1 MAHIKTQTEWEN
13 DMSVKILQHARSE
26 IYLDLRYLDVAL
38 SALKPQAMEGLETIA
53 TDGESLFFSAGQ
65 VIRVFRNNP
74 AFMNRAYLHTILHCI
89 FSHLFLKGNRD
100 TKLWNL
106 ACDIAVE
113 YTIDQMQAE
122 CTKRIL
128 SWTRKQMYDR
138 LKEQK
143 QGISAAVI
151 YRMIENE
158 ELEQKILLQ
167 KEFYTDD
174 HCYWPKKEDG
184 QAKQEQAVRNQ
195 NQWNK
200 IARQT
205 KMEQEMRGGETT
217 DGEDL
222 FLAQAAAEKSRRS
235 YKDFLQRFSVLREE
249 IGVDPEEFDLNY
261 YTYGLKLYGNM
272 PLMEPLESR
281 EVKKIREFVIAI
293 DTSYSTSGT
302 LVEQFLKE
310 TFSILTQ
317 KNSFFAQ
324 SKIRVIQ
331 CDNQIR
337 SDVELKSERDIAALM
352 QEFTFAGGGS
362 TDFRPVFS
370 YINDL
375 IERGELKNLGG
386 LLYFTDGRGV
396 YPKIRPEYQTAFLFL
411 EDYDD
416 TVVPPWAIRLKLEP
430 EEFEGQNAKG

>member
-1 MAHIKTQTEWEN
+1 MAHIQTESEWQEE
-13 DMSVKILQHARSE
+13 MSAKIMEFVRHELYME
-26 IYLDLRYLDVAL
+26 LRYLKLAL
-38 SALKPQAMEGLETIA
+38 SQLQLKTDPNLRAFA
-53 TDGESLFFSAGQ
+53 TDGAYLYVAPEWLIGIFEKNAQ
-65 VIRVFRNNP
+65 YLD
-74 AFMNRAYLHTILHCI
+74 RAYLHTVLHCI
-89 FSHLFLKGNRD
+89 FSHLWIGGNRD
-100 TKLWNL
+100 RKTWHL

-113 YTIDQMQAE
+113 YTIDWMQAE

-128 SWTRKQMYDR
+128 SWTRKQMYNR

-143 QGISAAVI
+143 MGISAAVI
-151 YRMIENE
+151 YRIIENE
-158 ELEQKILLQ
+158 EPVQKLLLQ

-205 KMEQEMRGGETT
+205 KMEQELRGGETA
-217 DGEDL
+217 DDSRELMDQL
-222 FLAQAAAEKSRRS
+222 AVENRERYDYRKFLRK
-235 YKDFLQRFSVLREE
+235 FSVLKETVQ
-249 IGVDPEEFDLNY
+249 IDPDAFDYVFYNY
-261 YTYGLKLYGNM
+261 GMQLYGNM

-293 DTSYSTSGT
+293 DTSYSTSGA

-310 TFSILTQ
+310 TFSVLTQ

-331 CDNQIR
+331 CDNQVR
-337 SDVELKSERDIAALM
+337 SDVELRSERDIAALM
-352 QEFTFAGGGS
+352 QKFTVAGGGS

-370 YINDL
+370 YVNDL
-375 IERGELKNLGG
+375 IERGELKNIGG
-386 LLYFTDGRGV
+386 LLYFTDGRGT
-396 YPKIRPEYQTAFLFL
+396 YPKMRPDYQTAFLFL

-416 TVVPPWAIRLKLEP
+416 AAVPPWAIRLKLEP
-430 EEFEGQNAKG
+430 EEFAGTP

>member
-1 MAHIKTQTEWEN
+1 
-13 DMSVKILQHARSE
+13 
-26 IYLDLRYLDVAL
+26 
-38 SALKPQAMEGLETIA
+38 
-53 TDGESLFFSAGQ
+53 
-65 VIRVFRNNP
+65 
-74 AFMNRAYLHTILHCI
+74 
-89 FSHLFLKGNRD
+89 
-100 TKLWNL
+100 
-106 ACDIAVE
+106 
-113 YTIDQMQAE
+113 
-122 CTKRIL
+122 
-128 SWTRKQMYDR
+128 MYDR
-138 LKEQK
+138 LKERK

-362 TDFRPVFS
+362 TDFRLVFS

-386 LLYFTDGRGV
+386 LLYFTDGRGA

-416 TVVPPWAIRLKLEP
+416 AAVPPWAIRLKLEP

>member
-1 MAHIKTQTEWEN
+1 M
-13 DMSVKILQHARSE
+13 
-26 IYLDLRYLDVAL
+26 
-38 SALKPQAMEGLETIA
+38 
-53 TDGESLFFSAGQ
+53 
-65 VIRVFRNNP
+65 
-74 AFMNRAYLHTILHCI
+74 
-89 FSHLFLKGNRD
+89 
-100 TKLWNL
+100 
-106 ACDIAVE
+106 
-113 YTIDQMQAE
+113 
-122 CTKRIL
+122 
-128 SWTRKQMYDR
+128 
-138 LKEQK
+138 
-143 QGISAAVI
+143 GISAAVI
-151 YRMIENE
+151 YRIIENE
-158 ELEQKILLQ
+158 EPVQKLLLQ

-205 KMEQEMRGGETT
+205 KMEQELRGGETA

-222 FLAQAAAEKSRRS
+222 FLAQATAEKSRRS

-249 IGVDPEEFDLNY
+249 IGVNQEEFDLNY

-293 DTSYSTSGT
+293 DTSYSTSGA

-310 TFSILTQ
+310 TFSVLTQ

-331 CDNQIR
+331 CDNQVR
-337 SDVELKSERDIAALM
+337 SDVELRSERDIAALM
-352 QEFTFAGGGS
+352 QKFTVAGGGS

-370 YINDL
+370 YVNDL
-375 IERGELKNLGG
+375 IERGELKNIGG
-386 LLYFTDGRGV
+386 LLYFTDGRGT
-396 YPKIRPEYQTAFLFL
+396 YPKMRPDYQTAFLFL

-416 TVVPPWAIRLKLEP
+416 AAVPPWAIRLKLEP
-430 EEFEGQNAKG
+430 EEFAGTP

>member
-1 MAHIKTQTEWEN
+1 MAHIQTESEWQEE
-13 DMSVKILQHARSE
+13 MSAKIVEFVRHELYME
-26 IYLDLRYLDVAL
+26 LRYLKLAL
-38 SALKPQAMEGLETIA
+38 SQLQLKSDPDLRAFA
-53 TDGESLFFSAGQ
+53 TDGAYLYVAPEWLIGIFEKNAQYLG
-65 VIRVFRNNP
+65 
-74 AFMNRAYLHTILHCI
+74 RAYLHTVLHCI
-89 FSHLFLKGNRD
+89 FSHLWIGGNRD
-100 TKLWNL
+100 RKTWHL

-138 LKEQK
+138 LKEQKQQK

-293 DTSYSTSGT
+293 DTSYS
-302 LVEQFLKE
+302 
-310 TFSILTQ
+310 
-317 KNSFFAQ
+317 
-324 SKIRVIQ
+324 IQ

-337 SDVELKSERDIAALM
+337 SDVELRSERDIAALM
-352 QEFTFAGGGS
+352 QKFTVAGGGS

-370 YINDL
+370 YVNDL
-375 IERGELKNLGG
+375 IERGELKNIGG
-386 LLYFTDGRGV
+386 LLYFTDGRGT
-396 YPKIRPEYQTAFLFL
+396 YPKMRPDYQTAFLFL
-411 EDYDD
+411 EDYDNAA
-416 TVVPPWAIRLKLEP
+416 VPPWAIRLKLEP
-430 EEFEGQNAKG
+430 EEFAGMP

>member
-1 MAHIKTQTEWEN
+1 MSNDKFDTARQVLRQQKLTGERALFQSEN
-13 DMSVKILQHARSE
+13 LAVYDSVFE
-26 IYLDLRYLDVAL
+26 
-38 SALKPQAMEGLETIA
+38 
-53 TDGESLFFSAGQ
+53 DGESPLKESSSLYLDNCLF
-65 VIRVFRNNP
+65 RWKYP
-74 AFMNRAYLHTILHCI
+74 
-89 FSHLFLKGNRD
+89 
-100 TKLWNL
+100 LWY
-106 ACDIAVE
+106 CKHVDVK
-113 YTIDQMQAE
+113 E
-122 CTKRIL
+122 CTWFDMAL
-128 SWTRKQMYDR
+128 
-138 LKEQK
+138 
-143 QGISAAVI
+143 

-386 LLYFTDGRGV
+386 LLYFTDGRGA

-416 TVVPPWAIRLKLEP
+416 TAVPPWAIRLKLEP